1 MKHFI
6 NDDGDRLDIEVP
18 DYFVES
24 FYRLFLH
31 KIIGE
36 SEGDVREKL
45 RVEIMETEWLLYDVL
60 YSYELA
66 KDLNGIGGGPT
77 LETLFNDDQRMKLIL
92 DIYKW
97 WCSMGM
103 YPGEFPLWW
112 HDFLIQ
118 CWFNCFSFKD

>member
-1 MKHFI
+1 MKHLI
-6 NDDGDRLDIEVP
+6 SDDGNRLDIEVP
-18 DYFVES
+18 DYFIES

-36 SEGDVREKL
+36 SESDICEKL

-77 LETLFNDDQRMKLIL
+77 LETLFNDDKRMKLIL
-92 DIYKW
+92 DMYEW
-97 WCSMGM
+97 WCSIDM
-103 YPGEFPLWW
+103 YPEEFPLWW
-112 HDFLIQ
+112 HNFLIQ